1 MQYSSWKPLRCTL
14 YLRVHC
20 CVFRTFSKL
29 DKLSEKFADVYIS
42 YKEKP
47 FVWESY
53 DLTSKVIKDFIAF
66 APLHEV
72 MLLVFALWP

>member
-1 MQYSSWKPLRCTL
+1 M
-14 YLRVHC
+14 
-20 CVFRTFSKL
+20 
-29 DKLSEKFADVYIS
+29 FADVYIS

-66 APLHEV
+66 APLH
-72 MLLVFALWP
+72 LIFPHNITP